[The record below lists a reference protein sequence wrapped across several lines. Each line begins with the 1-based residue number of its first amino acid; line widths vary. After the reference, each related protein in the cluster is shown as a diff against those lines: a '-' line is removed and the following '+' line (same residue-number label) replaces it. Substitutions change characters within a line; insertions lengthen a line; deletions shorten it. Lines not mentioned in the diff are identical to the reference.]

1 MAQRRKIKHFK
12 IKNKNTILTIGIIGA
27 IVLTLLVM
35 TLGWLWSLVL
45 LGLVVISP
53 LILKY
58 SDKTKNLFKNL
69 FKRKKRRESP
79 VVTSKTPKTKKKR
92 KKAAKIAILTALV
105 LGIIGIVSGIGIM
118 IYVASVA
125 PEFNPNDLYSK
136 ETTIIYDSENNVIA
150 ELGLEKRENVT
161 FDKLP
166 QVLIDAIIATED
178 SRFYQHNGLDLP
190 RFTKATVG
198 QLTGNSSAGG
208 GSTISMQVVKNIF
221 TSFDQTII
229 RKLTDIYMAVFKL
242 ERKYT
247 KEEIFEFYVNT
258 PYLGGGA
265 YGVQQ
270 AARTY
275 FNKSVSELNLAEAS
289 LIAGLFQSPGAYDPF
304 LYPDK
309 AEKRRETVLY
319 LMKRHGYITDEQ
331 YKIAKSITVKDMIA
345 GKSSESLEY
354 QGYIDAVIEE
364 VIEKTGYNPY
374 DKSMEIYTNMVKTK
388 QDHANKILS
397 GELFTFRNDA
407 IQTGFAVTETQ
418 TGKVVAIGAGRNR
431 NGERNFNYATMIKRQ
446 PGSTAKPLFDYGPG
460 FEYNNWSPATYFID
474 EAYTYSDGT
483 KINNWDGE
491 YWGLMHLRDALKESR
506 NIPALKAFQQVDNEK
521 IVEFVTSLGITPEIN
536 GGKIHEAHAIGGFN
550 GVSPLEMTG
559 AYSAF
564 SNGGYYIKPYTVSK
578 IKLKESGKE
587 TEYKPE
593 KKRVMKDTTAF
604 LITDILKGSSI
615 NGVTMAQKTGTSNL
629 DTAREKLLGLPANT
643 VADAWVIGYSPDYA
657 IAMWYGYDE
666 TTKEHYMTTSVA
678 WADRQPLFNAIAK
691 GMIENK
697 GNSFPTTDN
706 VIKVTVEKE
715 TIPLMLP
722 SKYTPD
728 SMKMTD
734 YFIKGAEPTEESPR
748 YSQFGNTT
756 GLDGSFNSST
766 NQVTLSWNA
775 IETPNHLT
783 SEYLNKYFAEAYG
796 INKDKYLNMRLDYDK
811 NNMGNIGYNVY
822 QKNESTG
829 ALTFLGFTTNTSYTH
844 TLTSSVPSITY
855 VVKTGYSIFKANQS
869 NGSEITV
876 AISNS
881 VLIDLTLNGDT
892 PKTINKD
899 STYTDSGISYTVFK
913 DGVDVSTSATKST
926 STTKPDG
933 STVTGININTA
944 ITGTYTIKYTVSY
957 GSTTKSI
964 TRTVIVQ

>member
-1 MAQRRKIKHFK
+1 MAQRKIKHIK
-12 IKNKNTILTIGIIGA
+12 VKNKNTMLTIGIIGA
-27 IVLTLLVM
+27 VILTLLVM
-35 TLGWLWSLVL
+35 AIGWFWSIIL
-45 LGLVVISP
+45 LFLIVMSP
-53 LILKY
+53 LIIRY
-58 SDKTKNLFKNL
+58 SGNVKKIFMRFFKKNKNE
-69 FKRKKRRESP
+69 KVKSS
-79 VVTSKTPKTKKKR
+79 VVKNPKVKKKR
-92 KKAAKIAILTALV
+92 KKAVKIAILVALV
-105 LGIIGIVSGIGIM
+105 LGVIGIVSGIGVM

-125 PEFNPNDLYSK
+125 PEFNPNDLYLK

-242 ERKYT
+242 EKKYT

-319 LMKRHGYITDEQ
+319 LMKRHGYITKEQ
-331 YKIAKSITVKDMIA
+331 YEIAKSITVKDMIA

-364 VIEKTGYNPY
+364 VIKKTGYNPY
-374 DKSMEIYTNMVKTK
+374 DKSMEIYTNMIKAK

-397 GELFTFRNDA
+397 GELFTFRNNDV
-407 IQTGFAVTETQ
+407 QTGFAVTESQ
-418 TGKVVAIGAGRNR
+418 TGKVIAIGAGRNR

-460 FEYNNWSPATYFID
+460 FEYNNWSPATYFVD
-474 EAYTYSDGT
+474 EPYTYSNGV

-491 YWGLMHLRDALKESR
+491 YWGLMNLRNALKESR
-506 NIPALKAFQQVDNEK
+506 NIPALKAFQQVDNKK
-521 IVEFVTSLGITPEIN
+521 IVEFVTSLGITPEIDN
-536 GGKIHEAHAIGGFN
+536 GKIHEAHAIGGFN
-550 GVSPLEMTG
+550 GVSPLEMAG

-564 SNGGYYIKPYTVSK
+564 SNGGYYIEPYTVSK

-587 TEYKPE
+587 IEYKPE

-629 DTAREKLLGLPANT
+629 DTAREQLLGLPANT
-643 VADAWVIGYSPDYA
+643 VADAWVVGYSPDYA

-666 TTKEHYMTTSVA
+666 TTKEHYMTTAMA

-697 GNSFPTTDN
+697 GSSFPATNDI
-706 VIKVTVEKE
+706 VKVTVEKE

-728 SMKMTD
+728 SMKLTE

-748 YSQFGNTT
+748 YSQFENVT
-756 GLDGSFNSST
+756 GLDGTFSNST
-766 NQVTLSWNA
+766 NQVSLSWNA
-775 IETPNHLT
+775 ITTPSHLT
-783 SEYLNKYFAEAYG
+783 SEYLNKYFSDAYG
-796 INKDKYLNMRLDYDK
+796 SSKDKYLNMRLDYDR

-822 QKNESTG
+822 QKNSSTG
-829 ALTFLGFTTNTSYTH
+829 ALTLLGFTTNTSYTH
-844 TLTSSVPSITY
+844 TLTTSSPSITY

-881 VLIDLTLNGDT
+881 VLIDLTLNGNAT
-892 PKTINKD
+892 ETV
-899 STYTDSGISYTVFK
+899 SSGSYSDKGVSYTVWK
-913 DGVDVSTSATKST
+913 DGVDITTAATK
-926 STTKPDG
+926 
-933 STVTGININTA
+933 TVT
-944 ITGTYTIKYTVSY
+944 ITKDGTTVPSISTPGTYIIKYTISY
-957 GSTTKSI
+957 GSNTKSI